1 MSEKE
6 ESPKENNMKDFYSID
21 PNKQIN
27 FINNSLFEI
36 DTIEDKYDKANS
48 TGSDTFNEKYS
59 NIEYAKTLKI
69 SLKDSINQNDLLTEE
84 LMKVINENKIL
95 REELEEKKK
104 AIEELSQYYN
114 YCIENHLNSN
124 CGKFE
129 ETMGTIEG
137 GNYTSSGWTTEEM
150 AIFQNYSS
158 IWEFNCKGNFVS
170 NSAILIS
177 LIFIIFLI

>member
-1 MSEKE
+1 MGACFNTNPSGVADCEKQK
-6 ESPKENNMKDFYSID
+6 SNNEYCCYVEYRTDRNANYTKACVRVKNED
-21 PNKQIN
+21 
-27 FINNSLFEI
+27 
-36 DTIEDKYDKANS
+36 IED
-48 TGSDTFNEKYS
+48 
-59 NIEYAKTLKI
+59 
-69 SLKDSINQNDLLTEE
+69 
-84 LMKVINENKIL
+84 
-95 REELEEKKK
+95 
-104 AIEELSQYYN
+104 
-114 YCIENHLNSN
+114 
-124 CGKFE
+124 GKFE